1 VIEVR
6 QTEIF
11 ARWLANL
18 RDGRA
23 RARINARIRRL
34 SVGNPGDVKSVGSGV
49 SEIRIDYGP
58 GYRVYFVRRGEA
70 LVILV
75 AGGDKRTPNL
85 HRVRSRLIT
94 ERTAVINQIR
104 GFLLEHGI
112 PVRHGLR
119 GWAGRWRFAPLM
131 RPLEL

>member
-23 RARINARIRRL
+23 RARINARVRRL
-34 SVGNPGDVKSVGSGV
+34 SIGNLGDAKSVGGGV
-49 SEIRIDYGP
+49 LELRIDYGP

-75 AGGDKRTPNL
+75 AGGDKRTQSRDITTAIKLARNL
-85 HRVRSRLIT
+85 
-94 ERTAVINQIR
+94 
-104 GFLLEHGI
+104 
-112 PVRHGLR
+112 
-119 GWAGRWRFAPLM
+119 
-131 RPLEL
+131 